1 MNDIDNIIGFHGEY
15 QFLSNFYPCKITFY
29 EMTFPSVEAAFQAAK
44 CVVPLERRR
53 FLDLTPAE
61 AKRLGR
67 RVRLREDWEKRKL
80 TIMHNLL
87 VHKFEENPDLRRQ
100 LLRTGAAP
108 LVEAN
113 TWHDNFWG
121 DCTCPKCKE
130 IPGQNRLG
138 RLLMQIRADY
148 IRGEAYA

>member
-1 MNDIDNIIGFHGEY
+1 MNDVDAIIGFRGEY
-15 QFLSNFYPCKITFY
+15 QFLSNFYPCRVSFY
-29 EMTFPSVEAAFQAAK
+29 NMAFPSVEAAFQAAK
-44 CVVPLERRR
+44 CADPSERQR
-53 FLDLTPAE
+53 FLNLVPAE

-67 RVRLREDWEKRKL
+67 CVRLREDWEQRKL
-80 TIMHNLL
+80 TVMHNLL
-87 VHKFEENPDLRRQ
+87 VHKFEENPDLRRR
-100 LLRTGAAP
+100 LLRTGSAR

-121 DCTCPKCKE
+121 VCTCPKCKG
-130 IPGQNRLG
+130 IVGQNRLG